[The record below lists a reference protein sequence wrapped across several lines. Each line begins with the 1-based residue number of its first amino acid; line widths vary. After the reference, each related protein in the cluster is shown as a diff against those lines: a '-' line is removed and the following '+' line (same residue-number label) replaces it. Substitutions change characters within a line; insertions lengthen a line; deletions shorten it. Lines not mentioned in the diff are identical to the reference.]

1 VSWVNHW
8 NEYNWN
14 AAEQGLA
21 VPREDPWKTPTRRP
35 LEDPHEKTP
44 GRPPQED
51 PWKTPTRKPLSVV
64 LIEPGLGLA
73 LWGRRSV
80 PVVIF
85 ISMEWMQIGY

>member
-44 GRPPQED
+44 GRPPRED
-51 PWKTPTRKPLSVV
+51 PWKTPTRRPLEDPHEKTPERCTNRAWSRVSIV
-64 LIEPGLGLA
+64 
-73 LWGRRSV
+73 R
-80 PVVIF
+80 
-85 ISMEWMQIGY
+85 